1 MHRWPRSM
9 VQDHVRNEARWRM
22 GGTNTEKDLA
32 WLSFLFSHLCD
43 LDPTDTEHPAP
54 GPGNTIWSAV
64 WLLLDLPYW
73 YQISIFQEAV
83 LADRLLLA
91 CPLAATP
98 YSMLEHIAD
107 AVRQIDRWCCGH
119 APTFFHRR
127 IWRTIFKTPPR
138 REKVYTIQHARNRR
152 LTFADTSQQPGP
164 TENARMTVYDLA
176 YAAAKLQATNEKDY
190 VNGMLGVTGL
200 AINPDCTHGK
210 PQYGPWT
217 EWVRTWTRLPV
228 SNTPD
233 PQFL

>member
-1 MHRWPRSM
+1 M
-9 VQDHVRNEARWRM
+9 VQGHVRNEARWRM
-22 GGTNTEKDLA
+22 GGTNNRKRLGLGLSISSSLRPRPDRHGTSRPRSRKHYLVCRVAFAGFALLVSDIDLSGSGA
-32 WLSFLFSHLCD
+32 
-43 LDPTDTEHPAP
+43 
-54 GPGNTIWSAV
+54 
-64 WLLLDLPYW
+64 
-73 YQISIFQEAV
+73 
-83 LADRLLLA
+83 RR
-91 CPLAATP
+91 PLAATP
-98 YSMLEHIAD
+98 YSMLEHIAN

-119 APTFFHRR
+119 APSFFHRR

-164 TENARMTVYDLA
+164 IENARMTVYDLA

-200 AINPDCTHGK
+200 AINPDCTHDK

-228 SNTPD
+228 PNTPD
-233 PQFL
+233 AQFL